1 MTRYL
6 LVLLCIGLLFCTS
19 CVPQKDLIYLQDR
32 GDSNDTIPSLVEQ
45 RKPYRV
51 QINDILNIRIKV
63 LNQDDA
69 TIFNPTGEGDL
80 QASSQ
85 ERAYFD
91 GFTVDLRGNIQI
103 PQLGE
108 FLVLN
113 LTIEEIQAILK
124 KQLLEKE
131 FNEFAQ
137 IFVTVKLAGLRY
149 TTIGEIG
156 NTGSQVIFQERA
168 TILEAIANA
177 GDIPIEG
184 NKREVRILRQY
195 PHGQEIHHLDLTD
208 IKVLESPYYYI
219 QPNDVIIVDPLVQ
232 KSLGTGTN
240 GLQTFTAILGVV
252 TVVTSTIL
260 LIDRL

>member
-1 MTRYL
+1 MIRYL
-6 LVLLCIGLLFCTS
+6 LVVFFLSLFLCTS
-19 CVPQKDLIYLQDR
+19 CIPQKDVIYLQDK
-32 GDSNDTIPSLVEQ
+32 GNSNDTIPSLIEQ
-45 RKPYRV
+45 QKPYRV

-80 QASSQ
+80 QASPQ

-91 GFTVDLRGNIQI
+91 GFTVDLRGNIKI

-108 FLVLN
+108 FQVLN
-113 LTIEEIQAILK
+113 LTAVEIEEIVK
-124 KQLLEKE
+124 KQLLERE

-156 NTGSQVIFQERA
+156 ATGSQVIFQERA

-177 GDIPIEG
+177 GDIPVEG
-184 NKREVRILRQY
+184 NKKAVRILRQY
-195 PHGQEIHHLDLTD
+195 PHGQEIHRLDLTD
-208 IKVLESPYYYI
+208 IKLLESPYYYI
-219 QPNDVIIVDPLVQ
+219 QPNDVIIVDPLIQ

-240 GLQTFTAILGVV
+240 GIQTFTTIISIV
-252 TVVTSTIL
+252 TVITSTIL

>member
-6 LVLLCIGLLFCTS
+6 LAVICLGLLLCTS
-19 CVPQKDLIYLQDR
+19 CIPQKDIIYLQDK
-32 GDSNDTIPSLVEQ
+32 GNTNDTIPSLVEQ
-45 RKPYRV
+45 QKPYRV

-63 LNQDDA
+63 LDQEDA
-69 TIFNPTGEGDL
+69 TIFNPTGEGSL
-80 QASSQ
+80 EASSQ

-91 GFTVDLRGNIQI
+91 GFTVDLRGNIRI
-103 PQLGE
+103 PQLGN
-108 FLVLN
+108 FAVLN
-113 LTIEEIQAILK
+113 LTLEEIEGVVNK
-124 KQLLEKE
+124 RLLEKE

-149 TTIGEIG
+149 TTLGEIN

-184 NKREVRILRQY
+184 NRKEVRILRQY
-195 PHGQEIHHLDLTD
+195 PHGQEIHRLDLTD
-208 IKVLESPYYYI
+208 IKVMQSPYYYI

-240 GLQTFTAILGVV
+240 GIQTFTTILSII
-252 TVVTSTIL
+252 TVVTSTVL